1 MFFVKPPSWKAGHDK
16 HWNSSFMKERGGE
29 HFEDS
34 DRFTRSSAHT
44 LTHIHTHAKVM
55 IMQNT
60 HKHTHRVSDAATVT
74 TCNMNLSTHRWICK
88 VREKAVWVKTSCDN
102 LSLHFRYAPVHLVL
116 WMEKQLRYCIL
127 EMEIKRWVKRQSDQ
141 WILGCCLTSQA
152 LD

>member
-1 MFFVKPPSWKAGHDK
+1 MFFVKPPSWEAGHDK
-16 HWNSSFMKERGGE
+16 HRNSSFIKERGAASTLKV
-29 HFEDS
+29 S
-34 DRFTRSSAHT
+34 DRFTSGSAHT
-44 LTHIHTHAKVM
+44 LAHIHTHAKVM

-60 HKHTHRVSDAATVT
+60 HKHTHRVSDEATVT

-88 VREKAVWVKTSCDN
+88 GREKTVCVKTSCDN
-102 LSLHFRYAPVHLVL
+102 LSLHLRCAAHLVL
-116 WMEKQLRYCIL
+116 WMEKQLKYCIL